1 MLLDQPRLHGVEIVE
16 LKNIRDLSLDFNASA
31 LTGIM
36 GSNRSGK
43 TTVLHALACAF
54 APVAGGGEY
63 KFPMFFKPNSDAL
76 WKDSNFSIVYGGR
89 VGSETHRNLRQ
100 EYRKDADR
108 WSPRYANRPSRYVK
122 LIGIADSVPDV
133 ESIALNSMIHYTKS
147 PRKALVDTE
156 VLKCAGGVLNEDYS
170 DYFGVVYSYRA
181 RNSIAVSA
189 RGVTYSG
196 LSMSSGEQ
204 RVFRIL
210 EAVFAAPKYGLV
222 LVDEIDLFLHQDALD
237 RLFRVLAE
245 HCEKTSKQL
254 IFTTHFPPVG
264 RMYEN
269 VDIHF
274 IHKTASKT
282 LSWRGYSHEALRH
295 ITGTQSRPVSVYV
308 EDDVGERIVSG
319 VAQQLSIR
327 KYVSIG
333 RFGSAANAAAVVA
346 GIHASNPKDESYLAV
361 LDGDVCAGPE
371 SRRARLK
378 AVWTGDTPKHIAD
391 RRWLAKRIRTFAPS
405 FVGGSKS
412 LRMCPEQALHKMVTD
427 LPAEA
432 VPSNLA
438 PIHEIAC
445 TITNVLNRHHFV
457 DQIVDVTG
465 DNRDVVVAA
474 VVDLA
479 RLSAG
484 WGRYTRVLRRWLS
497 NQKHKLGL

>member
-1 MLLDQPRLHGVEIVE
+1 MLLDQPRLHRVEIGE
-16 LKNIRDLSLDFNASA
+16 LKNIRDLSLDFNAGA

-54 APVAGGGEY
+54 SPVAGGGDY
-63 KFPMFFKPNSDAL
+63 RFPMFFKPNSDAL
-76 WKDSNFSIVYGGR
+76 WKDSSFSIVYGGR
-89 VGSETHRNLRQ
+89 VGAKPFTNLRQ
-100 EYRKDADR
+100 EYRKDTDR
-108 WSPRYANRPSRYVK
+108 WSPRYGNRPSRYVK

-156 VLKCAGGVLNEDYS
+156 VLRCAGGVLNEDYS

-210 EAVFAAPKYGLV
+210 EAVFAAPKHGLV
-222 LVDEIDLFLHQDALD
+222 LVDEIDLFLHQDALG
-237 RLFRVLAE
+237 RLFEVLVE
-245 HCEKTSKQL
+245 HCEKNNKQL
-254 IFTTHFPPVG
+254 VFTTHFPPAG
-264 RMYEN
+264 RIYEN

-274 IHKTASKT
+274 IHRAANKT

-295 ITGTQSRPVSVYV
+295 ITGTQSRPISVYV

-319 VAQQLSIR
+319 VAQELAIR
-327 KYVSIG
+327 KYVGIG
-333 RFGSAANAAAVVA
+333 RFGSATNAAAVVA
-346 GIHASNPKDESYLAV
+346 GIHAANPKDESFLAV
-361 LDGDVCAGPE
+361 LDGDVCADAK

-391 RRWLAKRIRTFAPS
+391 RKWLAKRIRTLAPPL
-405 FVGGSKS
+405 VGGSKG

-438 PIHEIAC
+438 PIYDVAC

-457 DQIVDVTG
+457 DHIVDVTG
-465 DNRDVVVAA
+465 DNRDVVIAA

-484 WGRYTRVLRRWLS
+484 WRRYTRVLRKWLLS
-497 NQKHKLGL
+497 QKHKLGL